1 MEADPMNKTVVP
13 NDMLLSEVGK
23 LVDEGEKVVI
33 MTKGISMLPF
43 IHGGKDSVLLVKP
56 SSVDVGDIVLAR
68 INDERYVLHRVISR
82 EGDRFVL
89 MGDGN
94 LRGVER
100 CNRKDISAVAVKIL
114 KKNGKIV
121 DCCSIRHRRRAA
133 FWAKLLPVRRWLL
146 AIYRR
151 II

>member
-1 MEADPMNKTVVP
+1 MNKTVVP

-100 CNRKDISAVAVKIL
+100 
-114 KKNGKIV
+114 
-121 DCCSIRHRRRAA
+121 
-133 FWAKLLPVRRWLL
+133 
-146 AIYRR
+146 
-151 II
+151 